1 MRFPSEKELKK
12 VRAKLKRSKGF
23 LALSP
28 QADQLA
34 KIRFKICQE
43 LLKYA
48 QRENL
53 NTVQMAQFLGITKAD
68 MSRIFNHRIER
79 FSTDK
84 LVRLFSK
91 IKPNFQLKV
100 A

>member
-1 MRFPSEKELKK
+1 MAFPSENELKK
-12 VRAKLKRSKGF
+12 IRKHLEKSKGF
-23 LALSP
+23 VMLDP
-28 QADQLA
+28 EADERE
-34 KIRFKICQE
+34 KFRFNLCQK

-48 QRENL
+48 QREKL
-53 NTVQMAQFLGITKAD
+53 NTSEMAKLLKVTKAD

-84 LVRLFSK
+84 LIYLYAKVN
-91 IKPNFQLKV
+91 PDYELKV